1 MIHHR
6 DTEDTEKNFLMVS
19 YQSEDT
25 EDGGRRVGWGWV
37 EFEGFA
43 EAY

>member
-25 EDGGRRVGWGWV
+25 EDGGLRT
-37 EFEGFA
+37 EGG
-43 EAY
+43 